1 MYLKNVKNI
10 FTYGALEYN
19 VTCTCEMCT
28 VIVYSI
34 VHSSICYKL
43 SGIHLFGVGGFEASE
58 VFVVKTKFYE
68 SKIIFI
74 Y

>member
-10 FTYGALEYN
+10 LTYGALEYN

-28 VIVYSI
+28 VIVYCTQFYLLQI
-34 VHSSICYKL
+34 KWNSSVWC
-43 SGIHLFGVGGFEASE
+43 GGGFEASE

>member
-10 FTYGALEYN
+10 LTNGALEYN

-28 VIVYSI
+28 VIVYCTQFYLLQI
-34 VHSSICYKL
+34 KW
-43 SGIHLFGVGGFEASE
+43 IHVFGVGGFEASE

>member
-1 MYLKNVKNI
+1 
-10 FTYGALEYN
+10 
-19 VTCTCEMCT
+19 MCT
-28 VIVYSI
+28 VIVYCTQFYLLQI
-34 VHSSICYKL
+34 KW
-43 SGIHLFGVGGFEASE
+43 IHVFGGGFEASE